1 MSVDVDPFLHP
12 IPKALRED
20 PETRA
25 FFEYL
30 NRWNHD
36 MWVRSGGGTDAVS
49 VASEKSSQRADTLLI
64 AVADRIELGDPLTI
78 DDTGFTID
86 NSNFTI
92 DQANS

>member
-1 MSVDVDPFLHP
+1 MAVEVAPFLHP
-12 IPKALRED
+12 IPPALLKD
-20 PETRA
+20 PATRGY
-25 FFEYL
+25 FEYL
-30 NRWNHD
+30 NRHLHD
-36 MWVRSGGGTDAVS
+36 SWVRSGGGTDAIAM
-49 VASEKSSQRADTLLI
+49 ASEKSNQRADTLLI